1 MGYPY
6 VGSNSA
12 PYYAPQQQPMFP
24 QPNGNVYV
32 IQNSLE
38 VANIPAGA
46 GITLALCL
54 GENLLYIKSMQNG
67 VPSFLA
73 YKIAPYNEG
82 PQPQNSTNTSTNNET
97 SDLEARVNA
106 LEQKLKTLLG
116 GNNNDAVQ
124 SISNANT
131 RKPAP
136 TEWET

>member
-6 VGSNSA
+6 VGNNA

-24 QPNGNVYV
+24 QPNGNVYI

-82 PQPQNSTNTSTNNET
+82 PQTQTQTTNNET

-116 GNNNDAVQ
+116 GNNNNDAVQ
-124 SISNANT
+124 PISNASA
-131 RKPAP
+131 RKSAP

>member
-1 MGYPY
+1 MGFPY
-6 VGSNSA
+6 NSNSS
-12 PYYAPQQQPMFP
+12 YYSPQPMFP
-24 QPNGNVYV
+24 QPNGNVYI

-73 YKIAPYNEG
+73 YKLTPYTNDIS
-82 PQPQNSTNTSTNNET
+82 PQNEAPNLET
-97 SDLEARVNA
+97 RVSVI
-106 LEQKLKTLLG
+106 EQKLNTILG
-116 GNNNDAVQ
+116 GVNGDVQ
-124 SISNANT
+124 NAAAT
-131 RKPAP
+131 ARKPTP

>member
-1 MGYPY
+1 MGFPY
-6 VGSNSA
+6 NSNSS
-12 PYYAPQQQPMFP
+12 YYSPQPMFP
-24 QPNGNVYV
+24 QPNGNVYI

-73 YKIAPYNEG
+73 YKLTPYTNDVS
-82 PQPQNSTNTSTNNET
+82 PQNEAPNLET
-97 SDLEARVNA
+97 RVSVI
-106 LEQKLKTLLG
+106 EQKLNTILG
-116 GNNNDAVQ
+116 GVNGDVQ
-124 SISNANT
+124 NAAAT
-131 RKPAP
+131 ARKPTP